1 MEGMTEHSMQ
11 RLEDESRLRRLIDEV
26 SILADQKD
34 IARQMTYF
42 AEDAVMVTKVGG
54 RIYELCGRD
63 AIFHAFSGLVDG
75 FRRSFHM
82 NGQVSLD
89 IGEDTASAVIYC
101 RAMIERE
108 QGMEDEFAVYRDT
121 YEKRD
126 GTWRITR
133 RESEILWIRQV

>member
-1 MEGMTEHSMQ
+1 MDEQLKRSIQ

-54 RIYELCGRD
+54 RTYELAGRD
-63 AIFHAFSGLVDG
+63 AIFRAFSGLVDG

-108 QGMEDEFAVYRDT
+108 QGMEDEFAVYHDA

-126 GTWRITR
+126 GTWLITR